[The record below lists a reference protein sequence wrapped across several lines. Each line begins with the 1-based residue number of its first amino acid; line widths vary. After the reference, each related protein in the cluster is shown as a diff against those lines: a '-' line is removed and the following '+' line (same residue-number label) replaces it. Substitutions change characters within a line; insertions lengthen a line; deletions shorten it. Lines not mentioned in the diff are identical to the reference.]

1 MNYNIARMVFYRHS
15 FICQIC
21 YKPKF
26 DKMYEYQA
34 IAIVPRYKPEHFKKV
49 CSNCI
54 YKEVYGTN
62 YYKIKKKEGALD
74 GMLAL

>member
-1 MNYNIARMVFYRHS
+1 MSYNIAKMVSYRGS

-21 YKPKF
+21 HKPKF

-34 IAIVPRYKPEHFKKV
+34 KTIVPSYKPEHFKKV
-49 CSNCI
+49 CGNCI

-62 YYKIKKKEGALD
+62 YYKAKKKEKALD
-74 GMLAL
+74 GQM